1 MFGAPITLIHSDL
14 RFTGTRMDVFGV
26 LAVLL
31 LIRTL
36 LNWPSAVEPEGWW
49 PRQRDRREA
58 QAKRSSAG

>member
-36 LNWPSAVEPEGWW
+36 LNWPSAVEPEGW
-49 PRQRDRREA
+49 
-58 QAKRSSAG
+58 